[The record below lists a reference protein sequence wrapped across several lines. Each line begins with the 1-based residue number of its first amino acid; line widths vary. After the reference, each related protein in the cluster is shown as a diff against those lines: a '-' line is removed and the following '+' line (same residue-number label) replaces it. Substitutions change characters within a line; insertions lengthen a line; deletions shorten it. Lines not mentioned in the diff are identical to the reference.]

1 MAHINLL
8 PWRERLREERKREF
22 FTIVVG
28 MVIISAG
35 VLFLVDRYFNGE
47 IDMQTSRNDFIR
59 AEIAVLDERVAE
71 INQLRQ
77 QKEDIRSRMNVITDL
92 QGTRPVIVRIF
103 DELVNTLPD
112 GVYYESLVRV
122 DNTISIEGVAESY
135 ARITELLRRLDD
147 SELVSRF
154 RFRRYLC
161 AGCGQQRF
169 EQMPLHLHLAFLF
182 SYRRSRKRC
191 RADVTIY

>member
-22 FTIVVG
+22 FTILIGV
-28 MVIISAG
+28 VIISAG

-47 IDMQTSRNDFIR
+47 IDTQVSRNGFLQE
-59 AEIAVLDERVAE
+59 EITVLDARVAE

-103 DELVNTLPD
+103 DELVKTLPD
-112 GVYYESLVRV
+112 GVHYESLERV
-122 DNTISIEGVAESY
+122 ENTISIVGIAESY

-147 SELVSRF
+147 SEWFQESDLDDISAVPASEGSLSQAF
-154 RFRRYLC
+154 TFTLSLNLQLPT
-161 AGCGQQRF
+161 QQ
-169 EQMPLHLHLAFLF
+169 EE
-182 SYRRSRKRC
+182 
-191 RADVTIY
+191 V